1 MGKVL
6 CVGRVGNASESEVK
20 ESNALGVVKSNS
32 TEEKEQE
39 LLSIDHD
46 YALVSHAISCN
57 YALKVS
63 DGLKNYAM
71 SNG

>member
-6 CVGRVGNASESEVK
+6 YVGRVGNASESGVK
-20 ESNALGVVKSNS
+20 ESNALGIMKQQCGGKRN
-32 TEEKEQE
+32 
-39 LLSIDHD
+39 LGIDHN
-46 YALVSHAISCN
+46 YALVNHAISCD

-63 DGLKNYAM
+63 DGLENYAM

>member
-6 CVGRVGNASESEVK
+6 CIGRVGNASESEVK
-20 ESNALGVVKSNS
+20 ESNALGVMKQQYGGKRN
-32 TEEKEQE
+32 
-39 LLSIDHD
+39 LSIDHN
-46 YALVSHAISCN
+46 YALVNHAISCN

-63 DGLKNYAM
+63 NGLKNYAM